1 MKTQILL
8 SMVLATTLIGN
19 SVYGQTLA
27 VQQASYKHKPIV
39 EMTING
45 KKTWVLLD
53 TGSDITILDINT
65 KKAFGFTSYKKEG
78 FKVPGFGSE
87 NNQLHRANNVNLM
100 FGDTRLR
107 CPFYAFDISNIVAS
121 IKARTGKRIT
131 AIIGTHLM
139 RTYGF
144 VIDMGNDTVVMY
156 SKIKKSKSQKNITY
170 AALDKKAAL
179 LNGN

>member
-1 MKTQILL
+1 MQFTLTTVLL
-8 SMVLATTLIGN
+8 TVFMAYSAA
-19 SVYGQTLA
+19 GQSLA

-39 EMTING
+39 EMTINN

-65 KKAFGFTSYKKEG
+65 KKAFGFTSYEKEG
-78 FKVPGFGSE
+78 YKVPGFGSE
-87 NNQLHRANNVNLM
+87 NNQLHRANDVNLK
-100 FGDTRLR
+100 FGNTQLR
-107 CPFYAFDISNIVAS
+107 CPMYAFDISNISES
-121 IKARTGKRIT
+121 IQARTGKRIT

-156 SKIKKSKSQKNITY
+156 SKIKKGKSQKNITY
-170 AALDKKAAL
+170 AS
-179 LNGN
+179 LNEEGYSLKEN

>member
-1 MKTQILL
+1 MILI
-8 SMVLATTLIGN
+8 TTLFGK
-19 SVYGQTLA
+19 SVYGQSLA

-39 EMTING
+39 EMSING

-65 KKAFGFTSYKKEG
+65 KNEFDFSTTKKEG
-78 FKVPGFGSE
+78 YEVPGFGSE
-87 NNQLHRANNVNLM
+87 NNQLHRAYNANLM
-100 FGDTRLR
+100 FGNTQLR
-107 CPFYAFDISNIVAS
+107 CAMYAFDISNIVTS
-121 IKARTGKRIT
+121 IKERTGKRIT

-156 SKIKKSKSQKNITY
+156 SKIKKSKKQKNISY
-170 AALDKKAAL
+170 AL
-179 LNGN
+179 LNKNGLTSNGN